1 MSRREPEEEA
11 GSEVAREEATG
22 EQRTKSKGTGPATVL
37 GNEAVVGG
45 SHGERGSTRGTP
57 EQEAEAEV
65 GLEGEV
71 GEEAREQRARQVAE

>member
-1 MSRREPEEEA
+1 MFQREPGEEA
-11 GSEVAREEATG
+11 GLEVAKEEATG
-22 EQRTKSKGTGPATVL
+22 EQHTRSKGTGLSIVL
-37 GNEAVVGG
+37 GNEAAVGG